1 MKYCLVTV
9 GTTEF
14 RELIRNVQH
23 AKFLNLLIN
32 QGIEKLCVQYG
43 AGAVSHPL
51 YYCLIHYSL
60 I

>member
-43 AGAVSHPL
+43 AGAVSHL
-51 YYCLIHYSL
+51 FSTIA
-60 I
+60 